1 MRYRHC
7 ESGLAKTCRPA
18 KEGADVNDQH
28 DPGQLAVYAMGLLEG
43 QEAETAQ
50 AHIAGCPHCQQELA
64 ELREVDRALGAV
76 SPELFSDGPP
86 PDGDLLL
93 HQILRQSRKQNLAPG
108 KRRRVTLA
116 AAAAAV
122 VLVGV
127 GAGGIA
133 LGRLTAPAPITA
145 APTPPPVAGSRVF
158 TGVNQATGVRMTVTI
173 TPAAGWVRVKA
184 TVVGI
189 PAGQR
194 CTLVVVDR
202 NKDRYTAASWLASAA
217 GEKNGT
223 TIDGAAIVTP
233 ADVTAIA
240 VQNDEHH
247 ELVTASA

>member
-1 MRYRHC
+1 
-7 ESGLAKTCRPA
+7 LAKTCRPA
-18 KEGADVNDQH
+18 KEGADVNDHH
-28 DPGQLAVYAMGLLEG
+28 DPGQLAAYAMGLLDG
-43 QEAETAQ
+43 HEAQTTQ
-50 AHIAGCPHCQQELA
+50 GHIAGCPHCQQELA

-86 PDGDLLL
+86 PEGDLLL
-93 HQILRQSRKQNLAPG
+93 QQILRQSRKQSQAPG

-116 AAAAAV
+116 AAAAA

-133 LGRLTAPAPITA
+133 LGRLTAPAPIIA

-158 TGVNQATGVRMTVTI
+158 TGANHATGARMTVTL
-173 TPAAGWVRVKA
+173 TPSAGWVRVKA

-217 GEKNGT
+217 GETNGT

-233 ADVTAIA
+233 ADVTAVA
-240 VQNDEHH
+240 VQNDEHR
-247 ELVTASA
+247 ELVTVPA